1 MKSGTTSRWV
11 MMREPGQMPSM
22 VRIPEPGEPEGY
34 VPPALNG
41 EPAQPTQPLDDI
53 APLGTSD
60 WVWICSIF
68 GGLIILALVCV
79 SLVAGFAW
87 VRIGRDLLGLV
98 LERLAA

>member
-1 MKSGTTSRWV
+1 MNKASTPRQRWEIL
-11 MMREPGQMPSM
+11 REPGQPPKL
-22 VRIPEPGEPEGY
+22 VKIPQNTGANDAAE
-34 VPPALNG
+34 
-41 EPAQPTQPLDDI
+41 PTQPLDDI

-68 GGLIILALVCV
+68 CGLAILALVCV

-87 VRIGRDLLGLV
+87 VRIGRDLLALV